1 MKGIFEKNGLSIL
14 ANKYKGIRGFPPMF
28 HSHAEILYVISGS
41 VTVNVDGMQKNLIPN
56 ELCIIFPYAVH
67 EYVKAPDAEAIVILF
82 SPDMVQD
89 FEKILLSQK
98 PQSPFLLETKKFLP
112 EILKILDFSK
122 HEDITLKNVA
132 KAYLNA
138 VVGEIITNLTLSN
151 TCSTDLDATQKVLI
165 YCSEHF
171 SDENISI
178 DTVSKDLYI
187 SKSYISKIFSSKLD
201 YNFREYINTLRI
213 SKAKKY
219 LANTDMKIIDI
230 MYDCGFKNQ
239 SSFNR
244 IFLNDCNLTPTEYRK
259 QKTYDN
265 YNLSQVSISSSV
277 FI

>member
-41 VTVNVDGMQKNLIPN
+41 VTVNIDGIQKILMPN

-67 EYVKAPDAEAIVILF
+67 EYIKSPEAEAIIILF
-82 SPDMVQD
+82 SPDMARD
-89 FEKILLSQK
+89 FEKVLLSKK
-98 PQSPFLLETKKFLP
+98 PVSPFIYDATEILP
-112 EILKILDFSK
+112 ELLKIFKFSWQ
-122 HEDITLKNVA
+122 EDNAHQKIA

-138 VVGEIITNLTLSN
+138 IIGEIITNLKLSN
-151 TCSTDLDATQKVLI
+151 TYSTDLDATQKVLI

-178 DTVSKDLYI
+178 DTISKDLYI

-213 SKAKKY
+213 ARAKK
-219 LANTDMKIIDI
+219 LLTNTDMKIIDI

-244 IFLNDCNLTPTEYRK
+244 IFYSFCSLTPKEYREIK
-259 QKTYDN
+259 K
-265 YNLSQVSISSSV
+265 
-277 FI
+277 

>member
-41 VTVNVDGMQKNLIPN
+41 VTVNVDGMQKNLMPN

-82 SPDMVQD
+82 SPDVILD

-98 PQSPFLLETKKFLP
+98 PQSPFLLETKNFLP
-112 EILKILDFSK
+112 EILKILDFVKREGS
-122 HEDITLKNVA
+122 TYQNVA

-138 VVGEIITNLTLSN
+138 LIGEIIINLKLSN
-151 TCSTDLDATQKVLI
+151 TYSADLDATQKVLI

-171 SDENISI
+171 CDENISI
-178 DTVSKDLYI
+178 DTISKDLYI

-213 SKAKKY
+213 SKAKKD

-244 IFLNDCNLTPTEYRK
+244 IFYDFCSVTPKEYREI
-259 QKTYDN
+259 QKTKK
-265 YNLSQVSISSSV
+265 
-277 FI
+277 